1 MAKTLRAKI
10 PESDE
15 IFVCDTNAAATKAF
29 RDETAGMLVQMAQCP
44 REVAEKSVRS
54 KKFVSPAA

>member
-1 MAKTLRAKI
+1 MAKNLRAKI

-29 RDETAGMLVQMAQCP
+29 RDETAGMLVQKAQGP

-54 KKFVSPAA
+54 QNFVLVSA